1 MLRTLSLLLLL
12 CTAAVTSVSAQSA
25 YEVASDSLQALYRQE
40 HPERLSN
47 VASELARYSAWRKSH
62 PMPAVVQRVEMH
74 RLSVTEGQRQKA
86 RQAYAE
92 GRISSELLEQA
103 GNILRTLPEQ
113 TLLYVSWPDLYHACL
128 ALQEGLQREGVS
140 QPGVRRDVTVVS
152 HEFFQGGAYTDEV
165 LSALRLDRRLIADE
179 LDAIRFAGADGA
191 DRVTFVNAYELS
203 YRIYALL
210 KVAKQSHRTF
220 YSDYNGV
227 FNIQAGELAGCFYNE
242 GLVIRYS
249 ETPYDNIS
257 VMKRNALHNYRLQF
271 LLSPSPQPQHEAA
284 EGQQEME
291 NMCATMFRGLLP
303 YMHEEGDAE
312 AFRLCAEY
320 LHALLDY
327 RLQHW
332 THDFRDQYRRDAEAE
347 INQLWAIRP

>member
-1 MLRTLSLLLLL
+1 MHRTITIILLLIVAAASSTLS
-12 CTAAVTSVSAQSA
+12 AQRN
-25 YEVASDSLQALYRQE
+25 YEALSDSLQALYRQE
-40 HPERLSN
+40 YPERLRN
-47 VASELARYSAWRKSH
+47 VAEELERYAAWATAH
-62 PMPAVVQRVEMH
+62 PMPDMADVVEMRH
-74 RLSVTEGQRQKA
+74 MSIVDRQRAAA
-86 RQAYAE
+86 RSAYAA
-92 GRISSELLEQA
+92 GRIPAELLEQA

-113 TLLYVSWPDLYHACL
+113 TLLYVSWPDLYEACL
-128 ALQEGLQREGVS
+128 ALQEGLHRDDADH
-140 QPGVRRDVTVVS
+140 PGIRRDVVVIG
-152 HEFFQGGAYTDEV
+152 HEFFQGDAYTDEM
-165 LSALRLDRRLIADE
+165 LRELRVDRALIADE

-191 DRVTFVNAYELS
+191 NRVTFVNPYELS

-210 KVAKQSHRTF
+210 KVARQSRRTF

-227 FNIQAGELAGCFYNE
+227 FNVQANGLASHFYNE

-257 VMKRNALHNYRLQF
+257 VMKRNALTGYRLQF
-271 LLSPSPQPQHEAA
+271 LLSPAAKAGTPAA

-303 YMHEEGDAE
+303 YMHDEGDDA
-312 AFRLCAEY
+312 AFRTCVDY

-332 THDFRDQYRRDAEAE
+332 DPAFRQQYRRDVDDE
-347 INQLWAIRP
+347 ISRLSR